1 MPKYLQTNSSAWF
14 PYISLKSQLREFDKG
29 SKHFFFGDHFMPK
42 YLHTNSSAWSPYICL
57 KSQLREFDKGS
68 KHFFFGDHFINS
80 HNILSWWCID
90 SVRRKLML
98 VTLGKILYQCFLGST
113 GFFLVFY
120 HSSFKL
126 LLLLS
131 YFLTCLLFFQQLIP
145 FDLQQTILKWI
156 PKSKQI
162 CTLFTVTNIL
172 RVILSVYGCRCTLV
186 V

>member
-1 MPKYLQTNSSAWF
+1 
-14 PYISLKSQLREFDKG
+14 
-29 SKHFFFGDHFMPK
+29 MPK

>member
-1 MPKYLQTNSSAWF
+1 MHFFLWWSFLPKYLHTNSSAWS
-14 PYISLKSQLREFDKG
+14 PYISLKSQSREFDKG
-29 SKHFFFGDHFMPK
+29 SKHFFFGDH
-42 YLHTNSSAWSPYICL
+42 Y
-57 KSQLREFDKGS
+57 
-68 KHFFFGDHFINS
+68 INS
-80 HNILSWWCID
+80 HNLFSWWCID

-98 VTLGKILYQCFLGST
+98 VTLGKFLYQCFLGST

-145 FDLQQTILKWI
+145 LDLQQTILKWI

-162 CTLFTVTNIL
+162 CTLFTVTS
-172 RVILSVYGCRCTLV
+172 VLSVISSVYEWRCTLV
-186 V
+186 L